1 MRWVAAAALAFL
13 AGCASATDAS
23 MDASVDL
30 TAGNC
35 DPKAVFAACSA
46 QCNMPI
52 CIVASATC
60 MGSDWVCD
68 CAKTGPCGADMRR
81 AD

>member
-1 MRWVAAAALAFL
+1 MRWIAAAALAL
-13 AGCASATDAS
+13 VAGCASPTDAP
-23 MDASVDL
+23 MDAGVDL
-30 TAGNC
+30 TVNKC
-35 DPKAVFAACSA
+35 DPKTLFTACSA

-52 CIVASATC
+52 CIVQSAMC
-60 MGSDWVCD
+60 VGSDWVCD

>member
-1 MRWVAAAALAFL
+1 MRWIAVAALAFV
-13 AGCASATDAS
+13 AGCASATEAP

-30 TAGNC
+30 TMGKC
-35 DPKAVFAACSA
+35 DPRTLFAACSA

-52 CIVASATC
+52 CIVQSATC

-68 CAKTGPCGADMRR
+68 CAKTGPCGADMSH